1 MEDTS
6 VSSARVFF
14 SGSKNSNRPGIDP
27 QRVLTVAFFTTV
39 ACAGCDS
46 CRATGGYCFPSTAS
60 CAWLPSA
67 SLCPWPSACSPR
79 CLRYLQPLPL
89 LTRGQMAAK
98 EGAAGEKFKLHIHHL
113 TCTAPTREL
122 VFCSYSRCLFP
133 SVVKSQDDFL
143 KLDVGATWSYNSDL
157 SISVLVVVVAADR
170 GVLPGAGD
178 RHGNRLQ
185 SVDLQQ
191 GFMMDA
197 VVKERGEREQRGTR
211 MEMRVHCLRLSVQEP
226 PACRSSILTQGCFL
240 FNAQRS

>member
-1 MEDTS
+1 MLPERLISHPLIMEDTS

-133 SVVKSQDDFL
+133 SVVKSQDDFQSSTL
-143 KLDVGATWSYNSDL
+143 ERRGATILIFQSLCLLLLLLQIEVSCLEPEIAMATDCKVLTYNKGL
-157 SISVLVVVVAADR
+157 
-170 GVLPGAGD
+170 
-178 RHGNRLQ
+178 
-185 SVDLQQ
+185 
-191 GFMMDA
+191 
-197 VVKERGEREQRGTR
+197 
-211 MEMRVHCLRLSVQEP
+211 
-226 PACRSSILTQGCFL
+226 
-240 FNAQRS
+240 